1 MRHSCRFLP
10 PPLLSLRSTARG
22 RTDLHKM
29 GAEVFPLPFSLSP
42 LFPCL
47 SGWRGNCR
55 HGKPSSSE
63 SGQELS
69 LSLQRGWLSLSAWK
83 WREREGGERGNHILR
98 VSGTD
103 GHDMPNSPRSLPPL
117 CRNHSPFA
125 SASSKWVLSLPLS
138 APICIAAAI
147 LIALI
152 TFAQR
157 RRRRRELRVNVRRT
171 ERRSPRL
178 KHPPQTHRASAIR
191 HGH

>member
-42 LFPCL
+42 SSPVWLAGGEIADME
-47 SGWRGNCR
+47 SR
-55 HGKPSSSE
+55 HHLKVVKSS
-63 SGQELS
+63 LS
-69 LSLQRGWLSLSAWK
+69 LSKGVGCLCLCGNG
-83 WREREGGERGNHILR
+83 GGERGKSGNHILR

-103 GHDMPNSPRSLPPL
+103 GHDMPNSPRSLPL

-157 RRRRRELRVNVRRT
+157 RRRELRVNVRRT

-178 KHPPQTHRASAIR
+178 LKHPCRPSAIR